1 AVEWK
6 LKVALLWMLQPVNY
20 VSYILISLFDTQPF
34 GAAVEPG
41 SGVVVAAFFFI
52 PCLMAWL
59 SVVSPDWSR
68 WPNIV
73 LAAVFAVLKLA
84 AALGLLA
91 ELTPAIFFNELWA
104 FAAAAMIVWYARKLD
119 RKSTRLNSSHVKI
132 SYAVFCLKDKN

>member
-1 AVEWK
+1 MQAVEWK

-34 GAAVEPG
+34 GAVEPG
-41 SGVVVAAFFFI
+41 SGIVVAAFFFT

-91 ELTPAIFFNELWA
+91 ELTPAVFFNELWA
-104 FAAAAMIVWYARKLD
+104 FVAAAMIVWCAWRLPAMS
-119 RKSTRLNSSHVKI
+119 RAKSEVRGRDEVS
-132 SYAVFCLKDKN
+132 A